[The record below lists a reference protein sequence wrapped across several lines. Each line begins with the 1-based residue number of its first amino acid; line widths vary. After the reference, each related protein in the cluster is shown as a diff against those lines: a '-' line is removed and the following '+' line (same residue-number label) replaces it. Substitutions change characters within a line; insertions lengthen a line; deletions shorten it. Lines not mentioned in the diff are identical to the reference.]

1 MSRPESRPEYVAA
14 AIRDEADLFAAA
26 YRAVTGRDLP
36 DTREQPWSEADEELV
51 DRAVATRDPD
61 EPMWKPARRRTR

>member
-1 MSRPESRPEYVAA
+1 MTRPQDSPE
-14 AIRDEADLFAAA
+14 AIADRILAEATANFMAGK
-26 YRAVTGRDLP
+26 TSSK
-36 DTREQPWSEADEELV
+36 WSEADETYV